1 VLLQVVF
8 IFVFTLESWEV
19 QSVSTFIKAKLK
31 VQILTREQ
39 MALLSFIEKCIL
51 ELILLWIYREMNSD
65 LIVLEDKLNQ
75 M

>member
-1 VLLQVVF
+1 MLLQVVF
-8 IFVFTLESWEV
+8 IFVCTLESWEV

-39 MALLSFIEKCIL
+39 MALLPFIEKCIL

-65 LIVLEDKLNQ
+65 LIVLKDKLNQ